1 MRVQKPATIY
11 LLRHGHST
19 ANAKSILA
27 GRDASVSLSPRGIEQ
42 AQAVMHELGEIKFAK
57 IYSSPMPR
65 CLETL
70 RPLAGKS
77 KLKIEKDDGLIEMEY
92 GDWSGKKLL
101 ALSRKKMWSE
111 IQARPSLVRFP
122 NGESFLE
129 MQGRALE
136 SVKSLAIPGAEIL
149 VCSHGDVI
157 KAIIAGVIGTH
168 LDHFQK
174 IVIDPASISILDF
187 TGKDYRVLTLNNTST
202 EIKSFLASSGSKKQ
216 AARALLGGGA
226 GRTGKR

>member
-42 AQAVMHELGEIKFAK
+42 AQAVMHELGERKFAK
-57 IYSSPMPR
+57 MPR

-77 KLKIEKDDGLIEMEY
+77 KLKIEKDGGLIEMEY

-129 MQGRALE
+129 MQGRSLE

-157 KAIIAGVIGTH
+157 KAIVAGLVGLH
-168 LDHFQK
+168 LDNFQRLT
-174 IVIDPASISILDF
+174 IDPASITVIDLFAESAQIRLMNSTVHLKEPKGLS
-187 TGKDYRVLTLNNTST
+187 TGSSKLN
-202 EIKSFLASSGSKKQ
+202 
-216 AARALLGGGA
+216 LGGGS
-226 GRTGKR
+226 GTKSK

>member
-42 AQAVMHELGEIKFAK
+42 AQAVMHELGERKFAK

-70 RPLAGKS
+70 RPLASKS

-101 ALSRKKMWSE
+101 MLSRKKMWSE

-129 MQGRALE
+129 MQSRALE
-136 SVKSLAIPGAEIL
+136 SIKTMAVPGSEIL
-149 VCSHGDVI
+149 VCSHGDLI
-157 KAIIAGVIGTH
+157 KAIVAGLVGLH
-168 LDHFQK
+168 LDNFQRLT
-174 IVIDPASISILDF
+174 IDPASITVIDMFAESAQIRLMNSTVHLKESKSLS
-187 TGKDYRVLTLNNTST
+187 TGSSKLN
-202 EIKSFLASSGSKKQ
+202 
-216 AARALLGGGA
+216 LGGGS
-226 GRTGKR
+226 GNKSK

>member
-27 GRDASVSLSPRGIEQ
+27 GRDVSVSLSPRGIEQ
-42 AQAVMHELGEIKFAK
+42 AQAVMHELGERKFAK

-65 CLETL
+65 CLESL
-70 RPLAGKS
+70 LPIAKKS

-101 ALSRKKMWSE
+101 MLSRKKMWSE

-129 MQGRALE
+129 MQSRALE
-136 SVKSLAIPGAEIL
+136 SIKTMAVPGSEIL
-149 VCSHGDVI
+149 VCSHGDLI
-157 KAIIAGVIGTH
+157 KAIVAGLVGLH
-168 LDHFQK
+168 LDNFQRLT
-174 IVIDPASISILDF
+174 IDPASITVIDMFAESAQIRLMNSTVHLKESKSLS
-187 TGKDYRVLTLNNTST
+187 TGSSKLN
-202 EIKSFLASSGSKKQ
+202 
-216 AARALLGGGA
+216 LGGGS
-226 GRTGKR
+226 GNKSI

>member
-1 MRVQKPATIY
+1 MRVQKPSTIY

-27 GRDASVSLSPRGIEQ
+27 GRDASVSLSPRGTEQ
-42 AQAVMHELGEIKFAK
+42 AQAVMQELSDRKFAK

-70 RPLAGKS
+70 MPLASKS
-77 KLKIEKDDGLIEMEY
+77 KMKIEKNVGLIEMEY

-101 ALSRKKMWSE
+101 VLSRKKMWSE

-136 SVKSLAIPGAEIL
+136 SVKSLAIPGSNIL

-157 KAIIAGVIGTH
+157 KAIISGLLGLH
-168 LDHFQK
+168 LDNFQRLT
-174 IVIDPASISILDF
+174 IDPASITVVDLFADSAQIRTVNSTAHL
-187 TGKDYRVLTLNNTST
+187 KDAKGEQTS
-202 EIKSFLASSGSKKQ
+202 SSKMN
-216 AARALLGGGA
+216 LGGGS
-226 GRTGKR
+226 GTKSK

>member
-42 AQAVMHELGEIKFAK
+42 AQAVMHELGERKFAK

-77 KLKIEKDDGLIEMEY
+77 KLEIEKDDGLIEMEY

-111 IQARPSLVRFP
+111 IQGRPSLVRFP

-157 KAIIAGVIGTH
+157 KAIVAGLVGLH
-168 LDHFQK
+168 LDNFQRLT
-174 IVIDPASISILDF
+174 IDPASITVIELFADSAQIRLMNS
-187 TGKDYRVLTLNNTST
+187 TVHLKETKGPSNGSSKLN
-202 EIKSFLASSGSKKQ
+202 
-216 AARALLGGGA
+216 LGGGS
-226 GRTGKR
+226 GTKSK

>member
-42 AQAVMHELGEIKFAK
+42 AQAVMHELGERKFAK

-157 KAIIAGVIGTH
+157 KAIIAGLVGLH
-168 LDHFQK
+168 LDNFQRLT
-174 IVIDPASISILDF
+174 IDPTSITVVDLFAESAQIRLMNSTSHLKESKGLS
-187 TGKDYRVLTLNNTST
+187 TGSSKLN
-202 EIKSFLASSGSKKQ
+202 
-216 AARALLGGGA
+216 LGGGS
-226 GRTGKR
+226 GNKSK

>member
-1 MRVQKPATIY
+1 MRDQKPATIY

-42 AQAVMHELGEIKFAK
+42 AQAVMHELGERKFAK

-129 MQGRALE
+129 MQGRSLE

-157 KAIIAGVIGTH
+157 KAIVAGLVGLH
-168 LDHFQK
+168 LDNFQRLT
-174 IVIDPASISILDF
+174 IDPASITVIELFADSAQIRLMNSTVHLKETKGPS
-187 TGKDYRVLTLNNTST
+187 TGSPKLN
-202 EIKSFLASSGSKKQ
+202 
-216 AARALLGGGA
+216 LGGGS
-226 GRTGKR
+226 GTKSK

>member
-42 AQAVMHELGEIKFAK
+42 AQAVMHELGERKFAK

-70 RPLAGKS
+70 LPIAKKS

-101 ALSRKKMWSE
+101 MLSRKKMWSE

-157 KAIIAGVIGTH
+157 KAIVAGLVGLH
-168 LDHFQK
+168 LDNFQRLS
-174 IVIDPASISILDF
+174 IDPASITVIDLFADSAQIRIMNSTAHLREMNG
-187 TGKDYRVLTLNNTST
+187 GK
-202 EIKSFLASSGSKKQ
+202 ASSSK
-216 AARALLGGGA
+216 LNLGGGS
-226 GRTGKR
+226 GTKSK

>member
-42 AQAVMHELGEIKFAK
+42 AQAVMHELGERKFAK

-129 MQGRALE
+129 MQGRSLE

-157 KAIIAGVIGTH
+157 KAIVAGLVGLH
-168 LDHFQK
+168 LDNFQRLT
-174 IVIDPASISILDF
+174 IDPASITVIELFADSAQIRLMNSTVHLKETKGPS
-187 TGKDYRVLTLNNTST
+187 TGSPKLN
-202 EIKSFLASSGSKKQ
+202 
-216 AARALLGGGA
+216 LGGGS
-226 GRTGKR
+226 GTKSK

>member
-42 AQAVMHELGEIKFAK
+42 AQAVMHELGERKFAK

-157 KAIIAGVIGTH
+157 KAIIAGLVGLH
-168 LDHFQK
+168 LDNFQRLT
-174 IVIDPASISILDF
+174 IDPASITVIDLFAESAQIRLMNS
-187 TGKDYRVLTLNNTST
+187 TVHLMESKGLRAGSSKLN
-202 EIKSFLASSGSKKQ
+202 
-216 AARALLGGGA
+216 LGGGS
-226 GRTGKR
+226 GNKSK

>member
-27 GRDASVSLSPRGIEQ
+27 GRDATVSLSPRGIEQ
-42 AQAVMHELGEIKFAK
+42 AQSVMQELGERKFAK

-77 KLKIEKDDGLIEMEY
+77 KLKIEKNDGLIEMEY

-101 ALSRKKMWSE
+101 MLSRKKMWSE

-157 KAIIAGVIGTH
+157 KAIVAGLVGLH
-168 LDHFQK
+168 LDNFQRLS
-174 IVIDPASISILDF
+174 IDPASITVIDLFANSAQIRIMNS
-187 TGKDYRVLTLNNTST
+187 TAHLTQSKGLQTSKSKLN
-202 EIKSFLASSGSKKQ
+202 
-216 AARALLGGGA
+216 LGGGS
-226 GRTGKR
+226 GTENK

>member
-42 AQAVMHELGEIKFAK
+42 AQAVMHELGERKFAK

-129 MQGRALE
+129 MQGRSLE

-157 KAIIAGVIGTH
+157 KAIVAGLVGLH
-168 LDHFQK
+168 LDNFQRLT
-174 IVIDPASISILDF
+174 IDPASITVIDLFAESAQIRLMNSTVHLKETKGPS
-187 TGKDYRVLTLNNTST
+187 TGSPKLN
-202 EIKSFLASSGSKKQ
+202 
-216 AARALLGGGA
+216 LGGGS
-226 GRTGKR
+226 GTKSK

>member
-42 AQAVMHELGEIKFAK
+42 AQAVMHELGERKFAK

-77 KLKIEKDDGLIEMEY
+77 KLNIEKDDGLIEMEY

-157 KAIIAGVIGTH
+157 KAIIAGLVGLH
-168 LDHFQK
+168 LDNFQRLT
-174 IVIDPASISILDF
+174 IDPASISVIDLF
-187 TGKDYRVLTLNNTST
+187 AESAQIRLMNSTVHLKESKGFRTELSKLN
-202 EIKSFLASSGSKKQ
+202 
-216 AARALLGGGA
+216 LGGGS
-226 GRTGKR
+226 GNKSK

>member
-1 MRVQKPATIY
+1 MRVQKPSTIY

-27 GRDASVSLSPRGIEQ
+27 GRDASVLLSPRGIEQ
-42 AQAVMHELGEIKFAK
+42 AQAIMHELGERKFAK

-101 ALSRKKMWSE
+101 MLSRKKMWSE

-157 KAIIAGVIGTH
+157 KAIVAGLVGLH
-168 LDHFQK
+168 LDNFQRLS
-174 IVIDPASISILDF
+174 IDPASITVVDLFADSAQIRIMNSTAHLREMNG
-187 TGKDYRVLTLNNTST
+187 GK
-202 EIKSFLASSGSKKQ
+202 ASSSKLNLGDGSGTKSK
-216 AARALLGGGA
+216 
-226 GRTGKR
+226 

>member
-27 GRDASVSLSPRGIEQ
+27 GRDASVLLSPRGIEQ
-42 AQAVMHELGEIKFAK
+42 AQAVMHELGERKFAK

-77 KLKIEKDDGLIEMEY
+77 KLKIEKDVGLIEMEY

-101 ALSRKKMWSE
+101 MLSRKKMWSE

-157 KAIIAGVIGTH
+157 KAIVAGLVGLH
-168 LDHFQK
+168 LDNFQRLS
-174 IVIDPASISILDF
+174 IDPASITVVDLFADSAQIRIMNSTAHLREMNGGKASSSILNLGVGSG
-187 TGKDYRVLTLNNTST
+187 T
-202 EIKSFLASSGSKKQ
+202 KSK
-216 AARALLGGGA
+216 
-226 GRTGKR
+226 

>member
-27 GRDASVSLSPRGIEQ
+27 GRDVSVSLSPRGIEQ
-42 AQAVMHELGEIKFAK
+42 AQAVMQELGERKFAK

-70 RPLAGKS
+70 RPLASKS

-101 ALSRKKMWSE
+101 MLSRKKMWSE

-157 KAIIAGVIGTH
+157 KAIVAGLVGLH
-168 LDHFQK
+168 LDNFQRLS
-174 IVIDPASISILDF
+174 IDPASITVVDLFADSAQIRIMNSTAHLRGMNG
-187 TGKDYRVLTLNNTST
+187 GK
-202 EIKSFLASSGSKKQ
+202 ASSSK
-216 AARALLGGGA
+216 LNLGGGS
-226 GRTGKR
+226 GTKSK

>member
-27 GRDASVSLSPRGIEQ
+27 GRDVSVSLSPRGIEQ
-42 AQAVMHELGEIKFAK
+42 AQAVMHELGERKFAK

-77 KLKIEKDDGLIEMEY
+77 KLKIEKDGGLIEMEY

-101 ALSRKKMWSE
+101 MLSRKKMWSE

-157 KAIIAGVIGTH
+157 KAIVAGLVGLH
-168 LDHFQK
+168 LDNFQRLS
-174 IVIDPASISILDF
+174 IDPASITVVDLFADSAQIRIMNSTAHLRGMNG
-187 TGKDYRVLTLNNTST
+187 GK
-202 EIKSFLASSGSKKQ
+202 ASSSK
-216 AARALLGGGA
+216 LNLGGGS
-226 GRTGKR
+226 GTKSK

>member
-19 ANAKSILA
+19 ANARSILA

-42 AQAVMHELGEIKFAK
+42 AQAVMHELGERKFAK

-101 ALSRKKMWSE
+101 MLSRKKMWSE

-157 KAIIAGVIGTH
+157 KAIVAGLVGLH
-168 LDHFQK
+168 LDNFQRLS
-174 IVIDPASISILDF
+174 IDPASITVIDLFADSAHIRIMNSTAHLREMNG
-187 TGKDYRVLTLNNTST
+187 GK
-202 EIKSFLASSGSKKQ
+202 ASSSK
-216 AARALLGGGA
+216 LNLGGGS
-226 GRTGKR
+226 GTKSK

>member
-27 GRDASVSLSPRGIEQ
+27 GRDASVSLSPRGVEQ
-42 AQAVMHELGEIKFAK
+42 AQAVMHDLGERKFAK

-77 KLKIEKDDGLIEMEY
+77 KLTIEKDAGLIEMEY

-157 KAIIAGVIGTH
+157 KAIVAGLVGLH
-168 LDHFQK
+168 LDNFQRLT
-174 IVIDPASISILDF
+174 IDPASITVIDLFADSAQIRLMNSTVHLKESNSLS
-187 TGKDYRVLTLNNTST
+187 TGSSKLN
-202 EIKSFLASSGSKKQ
+202 
-216 AARALLGGGA
+216 LGGGS
-226 GRTGKR
+226 GNKSK

>member
-42 AQAVMHELGEIKFAK
+42 AQAVMHELGERKFAK

-77 KLKIEKDDGLIEMEY
+77 KLKIEKDVGLIEMEY

-101 ALSRKKMWSE
+101 MLSRKKMWSE

-157 KAIIAGVIGTH
+157 KAMVAGLVGLH
-168 LDHFQK
+168 LDNFQRLS
-174 IVIDPASISILDF
+174 IDPASITVVDLFADSAQI
-187 TGKDYRVLTLNNTST
+187 RIMNST
-202 EIKSFLASSGSKKQ
+202 AHLRGMNGWKASSSK
-216 AARALLGGGA
+216 LNLGGGS
-226 GRTGKR
+226 GTKSK

>member
-42 AQAVMHELGEIKFAK
+42 AQAVMHELGERKFVK

-101 ALSRKKMWSE
+101 SLSRKKMWSE

-149 VCSHGDVI
+149 LCSHGDVI
-157 KAIIAGVIGTH
+157 KAIVAGLVGLH
-168 LDHFQK
+168 LDNFQRLT
-174 IVIDPASISILDF
+174 IDPASITVIDLFAESAQIRLMNSTVHLKESKGF
-187 TGKDYRVLTLNNTST
+187 SAGSSKLN
-202 EIKSFLASSGSKKQ
+202 
-216 AARALLGGGA
+216 LGGGS
-226 GRTGKR
+226 GNKSK

>member
-42 AQAVMHELGEIKFAK
+42 AQAVMQELGDRKFEK

-77 KLKIEKDDGLIEMEY
+77 KLKIEKDGGLIEMEY

-101 ALSRKKMWSE
+101 MLSRKKMWSE

-157 KAIIAGVIGTH
+157 KAIVAGLVGLH
-168 LDHFQK
+168 LDNFQRLS
-174 IVIDPASISILDF
+174 IDPASITVVDLFADSAQIRIMNSTAHLRGMNG
-187 TGKDYRVLTLNNTST
+187 GK
-202 EIKSFLASSGSKKQ
+202 ASSSK
-216 AARALLGGGA
+216 LNLGGGS
-226 GRTGKR
+226 GTKSK

>member
-42 AQAVMHELGEIKFAK
+42 AQAVMQELGDRKFEK

-77 KLKIEKDDGLIEMEY
+77 KLKIEKDVGLIEMEY

-101 ALSRKKMWSE
+101 MLSRKKMWSE

-129 MQGRALE
+129 MQSRALE
-136 SVKSLAIPGAEIL
+136 SIKTMAVPGSEIL
-149 VCSHGDVI
+149 VCSHGDLI
-157 KAIIAGVIGTH
+157 KAIVAGLVGLH
-168 LDHFQK
+168 LDNFQRLT
-174 IVIDPASISILDF
+174 IDPASITVIDMFAESAQIRLMNSTVHLKESKSLS
-187 TGKDYRVLTLNNTST
+187 TGSSKLN
-202 EIKSFLASSGSKKQ
+202 
-216 AARALLGGGA
+216 LGGGN
-226 GRTGKR
+226 GNKSK

>member
-42 AQAVMHELGEIKFAK
+42 AQAVMHELGERKFAK

-157 KAIIAGVIGTH
+157 KAIVAGLVGLH
-168 LDHFQK
+168 LDNFQRLT
-174 IVIDPASISILDF
+174 IDPASITVIELFADSAQIRLMNSTVHLKETKGPS
-187 TGKDYRVLTLNNTST
+187 TGSPKLN
-202 EIKSFLASSGSKKQ
+202 
-216 AARALLGGGA
+216 LGGGS
-226 GRTGKR
+226 GTKSK

>member
-1 MRVQKPATIY
+1 MRVQKPSTIY

-27 GRDASVSLSPRGIEQ
+27 GRDESVSLSPRGIEQ
-42 AQAVMHELGEIKFAK
+42 AQAVMQELVDKNFAK
-57 IYSSPMPR
+57 IVSSPMPR

-70 RPLAGKS
+70 KPLVSKS
-77 KLKIEKDDGLIEMEY
+77 KMKIEKNDGLIEMEY

-101 ALSRKKMWSE
+101 LLSRKKMWSD

-129 MQGRALE
+129 MQSRALE
-136 SVKSLAIPGAEIL
+136 SIKTMAVPGSEIL

-157 KAIIAGVIGTH
+157 KAIVAGLLGLH
-168 LDHFQK
+168 LDNFQRLS
-174 IVIDPASISILDF
+174 IDPASITVIDLLANSAQIRIMNS
-187 TGKDYRVLTLNNTST
+187 TAHLTQSKGLQTSKSKLN
-202 EIKSFLASSGSKKQ
+202 
-216 AARALLGGGA
+216 LGGGS
-226 GRTGKR
+226 GTENK